1 MADLFPTVKGW
12 GSGYDREEV
21 EEFFDR
27 ARRAYEGG
35 TDDLD
40 GGDVRTVAFELDR
53 GGYDPA
59 AVDAALDRLEAAFVQ
74 RRRADHIAAHGQE
87 DWMEQVAER
96 ATTLYPRLVRP
107 AGERFAPPERGR
119 GYEASAVDAVLDKL
133 VDYFD
138 AGKPLTAGQLRH
150 VTFPSASRS
159 RAYAEGPVDAFLDRA
174 VDVLLAVE

>member
-74 RRRADHIAAHGQE
+74 RRRADHIAAHG
-87 DWMEQVAER
+87 AE
-96 ATTLYPRLVRP
+96 Y
-107 AGERFAPPERGR
+107 
-119 GYEASAVDAVLDKL
+119 LD
-133 VDYFD
+133 
-138 AGKPLTAGQLRH
+138 
-150 VTFPSASRS
+150 
-159 RAYAEGPVDAFLDRA
+159 ELD
-174 VDVLLAVE
+174 LS